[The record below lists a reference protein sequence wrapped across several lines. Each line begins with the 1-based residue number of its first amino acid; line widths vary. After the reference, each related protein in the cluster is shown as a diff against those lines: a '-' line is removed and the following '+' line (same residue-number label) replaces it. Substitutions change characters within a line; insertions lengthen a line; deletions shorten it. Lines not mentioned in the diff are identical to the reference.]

1 MSAVI
6 LLLCRCQEKAAK
18 TMKNISKPQ
27 WRKISKYVFWAFVAL
42 SGLFISFMLSI
53 YAGAWGPIPSEK
65 TLSDLNYQKAT
76 EVYSADSVL
85 IGKYYLFDRQPVTY
99 EQLPAHLVN
108 ALVSIEDER
117 FYQHKGI
124 DYPSLLRVAIKT
136 ILLQDQSAGG
146 GSTLS
151 QQLVKNL
158 YPREHNS
165 KLGLVAD
172 KFREMMIA
180 RKLESIYTKEEI
192 LQHYLNTVSFG
203 GNTFGI
209 ESAALKFYNKPASD
223 LSTVEAATLVGMLK
237 ATYAYNPRLFP
248 DRSITRRNLVLLAMA
263 RNNHLENS
271 RLDSL
276 QGLPLA
282 LDYREFDHDEGIAP
296 YFREEVRKQLKRWA
310 EEEQKNDR
318 EYNIYTSGLKV
329 YTTLNYKMQQLAEA
343 AMTEHMQKLQ
353 QQFEKSYGT
362 KGPWDTDKE
371 LIKKTVHQSP
381 VFRKLRESGL
391 TEEEVMDSLSVK
403 RSMTLPTWKGDTTII
418 ASSIDSIRHLMKF
431 LNVGSL
437 GIDPQS
443 GEVLTWIG
451 GINYKYF
458 KYDHIS
464 QSKRQVGSTFKPIV
478 YTAALEAGVEPCKYY
493 SAREVAYENM
503 EGWSPGNSG
512 DKDEA
517 YLNYSMEEALS
528 NSVNTVAVKVLED
541 AGIRR
546 TLELAKKMGITADLP
561 AQPSLALGTGS
572 VSIPELAGAY
582 ASYVN
587 DSRPVKPYLIRKVT
601 TGKDSLLMEHTP
613 DDPPAQAFSE
623 QNRQLMLQMMK
634 ATVNKGTAAR
644 IRSTYGLRND
654 LAGKTGTTQ
663 NNKDAWFVAVSP
675 ELVHVS
681 WVGLDRHE
689 IGFRS
694 TSLGQGANAALPM
707 YAKLLSSMNNDASF
721 NSITRA
727 RFRSPSDK
735 VSRLLDCEPVKKD
748 GFLKRLFTNPD
759 KKKKKKFRS
768 KD

>member
-1 MSAVI
+1 
-6 LLLCRCQEKAAK
+6 
-18 TMKNISKPQ
+18 MKNIHKPQ
-27 WRKISKYVFWAFVAL
+27 WRKISKYALWVFVAL
-42 SGLFISFMLSI
+42 SGLFITFMLSI
-53 YAGAWGPIPSEK
+53 HAGAWGPIPSEK
-65 TLSDLNYQKAT
+65 SLSDLSYQKAT

-85 IGKYYLFDRQPVTY
+85 IGKYYLFDRQPVSY
-99 EQLPAHLVN
+99 EQLPEHLVH

-117 FYQHKGI
+117 FYEHKGI
-124 DYPSLLRVAIKT
+124 DYPSLMRVALKT
-136 ILLQDQSAGG
+136 VLLQDESAGG

-158 YPREHNS
+158 YPREHGS

-172 KFREMMIA
+172 KFREMIIA
-180 RKLESIYTKEEI
+180 SRLESIYTKKEI

-223 LSTVEAATLVGMLK
+223 LSMVEAATLVGMLK

-248 DRSITRRNLVLLAMA
+248 ERSITRRNLVLLAMA
-263 RNNHLENS
+263 RNEHIDNS
-271 RLDSL
+271 QLDSL
-276 QGLPLA
+276 QGLPLS
-282 LDYREFDHDEGIAP
+282 LDYREYDHDQGIAP

-310 EEEQKNDR
+310 DKERENGQ

-329 YTTLNYKMQQLAEA
+329 YTTLNFKMQQLAEE
-343 AMTEHMQKLQ
+343 AMTEHMKGLQ
-353 QQFEKSYGT
+353 QQFEKSHG
-362 KGPWDTDKE
+362 KNAPWETDKT
-371 LIKKTVHQSP
+371 LIRKAVRQSP
-381 VFRKLRESGL
+381 AFRKLSASGL
-391 TEEEVMDSLSVK
+391 SEEAVMDSLSVK
-403 RSMTLPTWKGDTTII
+403 RSMTLPSWKGDTTLLM
-418 ASSIDSIRHLMKF
+418 SSIDSVRYLMKY

-464 QSKRQVGSTFKPIV
+464 QSERQVGSTFKPIV
-478 YTAALEAGVEPCKYY
+478 YTAALEAGVEPCNYY

-541 AGIRR
+541 AGINR
-546 TLELAKKMGITADLP
+546 TLQLAKKMGITADLP
-561 AQPSLALGTGS
+561 AQPSLALGTGA

-587 DSRPVKPYLIRKVT
+587 DGIPVKPYLIKRVT
-601 TGKDSLLMEHTP
+601 SGNDSLLMEHRQEDRP
-613 DDPPAQAFSE
+613 GPAYSE
-623 QNRQLMLQMMK
+623 QNRQLMIEMMQ
-634 ATVNKGTAAR
+634 ATVNQGTAAR

-663 NNKDAWFVAVSP
+663 NNKDAWFVAISP

-694 TSLGQGANAALPM
+694 TSLGQGANAALPLF
-707 YAKLLSSMNNDASF
+707 ATLLQKMNKEKSF
-721 NSITRA
+721 NPITRA
-727 RFRSPSDK
+727 RFQPPSGE
-735 VSRLLDCEPVKKD
+735 VARLLDCEPVKKD

-759 KKKKKKFRS
+759 KKKKKKFKS